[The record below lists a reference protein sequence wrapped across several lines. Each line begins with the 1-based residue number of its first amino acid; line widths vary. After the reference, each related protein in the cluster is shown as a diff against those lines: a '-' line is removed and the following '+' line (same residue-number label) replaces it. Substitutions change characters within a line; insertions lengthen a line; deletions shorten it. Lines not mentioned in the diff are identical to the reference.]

1 MNKADLRKAL
11 DTDIELFWFM
21 AAMVAARKK
30 NPVATSRLINPTPAI
45 RCQADLD
52 GLMDSFMR
60 IVQRPATH

>member
-11 DTDIELFWFM
+11 DTDVELLIFM

-30 NPVATSRLINPTPAI
+30 NPVATSRLINPTPVIA
-45 RCQADLD
+45 CQSGLD

-60 IVQRPATH
+60 IVSRPATH